1 MRIFV
6 AGASGLIGVRLVPLL
21 TSAGHVVAGM
31 TRSPEKAGTLKELG
45 AEPVVVDVYDA
56 PALTEAVEKFAPEIV
71 FHQLT
76 DLPDNI
82 EDLASAGPRNSRMRT
97 EGTGNLLQ
105 AAKVANARVIAQSI
119 TWEQEAEQARQQ
131 TAEHERRIRQSNGV
145 VIRYGQFYGP
155 GTYYPQTPPE
165 RPRIHIDD
173 AARLTLASLDV
184 PQGVTMVID
193 DRAL

>member
-21 TSAGHVVAGM
+21 TAAGHVVAGM
-31 TRSPEKAGTLKELG
+31 TRSPEKAGTLEELG
-45 AEPVVVDVYDA
+45 AEPVVVDVYDG
-56 PALTEAVEKFAPEIV
+56 PALTKAVQAFAPEIV

-76 DLPDNI
+76 DLPDNLT
-82 EDLASAGPRNSRMRT
+82 ELASAGPRNSRMRT
-97 EGTGNLLQ
+97 EGTGNLLAAAQ
-105 AAKVANARVIAQSI
+105 AANARVIAQSI
-119 TWEQEAEQARQQ
+119 SWEQEAEPARAQ
-131 TAEHERRIRQSNGV
+131 TAEHERRVLRSDGV

-155 GTYYPQTPPE
+155 GTYYPQTPPD

-184 PQGVTMVID
+184 PAGVTIVVD
-193 DRAL
+193 DRAR

>member
-119 TWEQEAEQARQQ
+119 SWEQEAEQARQQ

>member
-21 TSAGHVVAGM
+21 TGAGHVVAGT
-31 TRSPEKAGTLKELG
+31 TRSPEKAAMLKELG

-56 PALTEAVEKFAPEIV
+56 RSLTSAVREFAPDLV

-76 DLPDNI
+76 DLPD
-82 EDLASAGPRNSRMRT
+82 DLADLESSRQRNARMRT
-97 EGTGNLLQ
+97 EGTGNLVR
-105 AAKVANARVIAQSI
+105 AAREANARVIAQSI
-119 TWEQEAEQARQQ
+119 SWELADAEPRAR
-131 TAEHERRIRQSNGV
+131 TAEHERLVLESNGV

-155 GTYYPQTPPE
+155 GTYYPETPPDQ
-165 RPRIHIDD
+165 PRIHIDD

-184 PQGVTMVID
+184 PPGVTLVID

>member
-21 TSAGHVVAGM
+21 TGAGHVVAGM

-119 TWEQEAEQARQQ
+119 SWEQEAEQARQQ